1 MSLDNE
7 DLGVNQDPRVS
18 RRTFGLA
25 TVAVGAAAA
34 GAAMSAEASVLE
46 TDVTL
51 EVAGPPCDGALFTP
65 AGKGPWPGAVIIPDA
80 LGLRPVFRDMGRRL
94 AAAGYVVLVP
104 NPYYRSQKAPLITG
118 EFDFSNPAD
127 RQKLAAPRA
136 LLTPGNVT
144 TDCLAFITFLDGLK
158 TVSKKARIGFS
169 GYCMGGAIVMRAAAA
184 RPDRVG
190 AAASYHGG
198 GLATDQPDSPHLLV
212 PKIKAA
218 MYFGVAAD
226 DDAKQPEAR
235 TILKDAFESA
245 GGDAKIEVYPGARH
259 GWCVR
264 GSAAYDETS
273 AERAWA
279 ELLALYRR
287 ALV

>member
-1 MSLDNE
+1 
-7 DLGVNQDPRVS
+7 
-18 RRTFGLA
+18 
-25 TVAVGAAAA
+25 
-34 GAAMSAEASVLE
+34 AEASVLE
-46 TDVTL
+46 TDVTF
-51 EVAGPPCDGALFTP
+51 EVAGLPCDGALFTP
-65 AGKGPWPGAVIIPDA
+65 AGKGTWPGAVIIPDA

-94 AAAGYVVLVP
+94 AASGHVVLVP

-136 LLTPGNVT
+136 LLTPDNVT
-144 TDCLAFITFLDGLK
+144 TDCLAFMAFLDGRK
-158 TVSKKARIGFS
+158 VVSKKARIGFS

-198 GLATDQPDSPHLLV
+198 GLATAQPDSPHLLV

-218 MYFGVAAD
+218 LYFGIAAD
-226 DDAKQPEAR
+226 DDAKQPDAK
-235 TILKDAFESA
+235 TLLKDAFESA
-245 GGDAKIEVYPGARH
+245 GGDAKIEVYAGARH
-259 GWCVR
+259 GWCVK
-264 GSAAYDETS
+264 GSAAYDEAS

-287 ALV
+287 ALL

>member
-1 MSLDNE
+1 MSHDNE
-7 DLGVNQDPRVS
+7 DLGVNQDPRLS
-18 RRTFGLA
+18 RRIFGLA
-25 TVAVGAAAA
+25 TIAVGAAAA
-34 GAAMSAEASVLE
+34 GPALSAEASVLE
-46 TDVTL
+46 SEVTFK
-51 EVAGPPCDGALFTP
+51 VASLPCDGALFTP

-104 NPYYRSQKAPLITG
+104 NPYYRSQRAPLITG

-136 LLTPGNVT
+136 LLTPDNVT
-144 TDCLAFITFLDGLK
+144 NDCLAFMAFLDGLK
-158 TVSKKARIGFS
+158 VVSKKARIGFS

-198 GLATDQPDSPHLLV
+198 GLATAQPDSPHLLV

-218 MYFGVAAD
+218 LYFGIAAD
-226 DDAKQPEAR
+226 DDAKQPDAK
-235 TILKDAFESA
+235 TLLKDAFESA

-259 GWCVR
+259 GWCVK
-264 GSAAYDETS
+264 GSAAYDEAS

-287 ALV
+287 ALL

>member
-1 MSLDNE
+1 MSHDNE
-7 DLGVNQDPRVS
+7 DLGVNQDPRLS

-25 TVAVGAAAA
+25 TIAVGAAAA
-34 GAAMSAEASVLE
+34 GPALSAEASVLE
-46 TDVTL
+46 SEVTFK
-51 EVAGPPCDGALFTP
+51 VASLPCDGALSTP

-136 LLTPGNVT
+136 LLTPDNVT
-144 TDCLAFITFLDGLK
+144 TDCLAFMAFLDGLK
-158 TVSKKARIGFS
+158 VVSKKARIGFS

-198 GLATDQPDSPHLLV
+198 GLATAQLDSPHLLV

-218 MYFGVAAD
+218 LYFGIAAD
-226 DDAKQPEAR
+226 DDAKQPDAK
-235 TILKDAFESA
+235 TLLKDAFESA

-259 GWCVR
+259 GWCVK
-264 GSAAYDETS
+264 GSAAYDEAS

-279 ELLALYRR
+279 ELLALYQR
-287 ALV
+287 ALL